1 MHHYKLHL
9 SSNKNNN
16 SIVSLDID
24 TSFVTNK
31 LALNPFD
38 KSTNVSNLKK
48 SKNLVS
54 SDVIYVLCCRCA
66 KNTQKGSAK
75 LYIPPL
81 FP

>member
-1 MHHYKLHL
+1 MKLTYV
-9 SSNKNNN
+9 KK
-16 SIVSLDID
+16 IID
-24 TSFVTNK
+24 K
-31 LALNPFD
+31 D
-38 KSTNVSNLKK
+38 KSSNVSNLKK